1 MRLKRILATL
11 FIVFSFT
18 FSVTPIAMSVE
29 SLYKVGDNCQDV
41 DEVDYPKGLWCA
53 LDIDGNFTFW
63 EMPYQLD
70 DASVAILTKD
80 IEGVDCTKTE
90 TRADCESLARS
101 VATETI
107 VSKLNLTKSQAESI
121 LSCYR
126 FDGFSEPLD
135 FINQGIYLDDGPWE
149 SGAPRFCYWYKYPDV
164 SAAQRF
170 NNLDGG
176 AKLSIIFFVFL
187 AIVLFIILYGAFDSQ
202 DGKKGIGSLSAR
214 TGKTLL
220 AMVAFALVVVFC
232 VWIYVSFLEPLF
244 SGTKIDLSK
253 KVFGVPQYMLPIIY
267 GVYFMI
273 WNSKNKK

>member
-1 MRLKRILATL
+1 MSLKRVLAIL
-11 FIVFSFT
+11 FIVFSFA
-18 FSVTPIAMSVE
+18 FSVTPIAMSAE
-29 SLYKVGDNCQDV
+29 SLYKAGDNCQDV

-80 IEGVDCTKTE
+80 IESVDCTKTE

-107 VSKLNLTKSQAESI
+107 VSKLNLTMSQAESI

-126 FDGFSEPLD
+126 YDGFSGPLD
-135 FINQGIYLDDGPWE
+135 FSDQGIYLEDGPWE
-149 SGAPRFCYWYKYPDV
+149 SGAPRFCYWYKYPDL

-170 NNLDGG
+170 SNLDGG
-176 AKLSIIFFVFL
+176 AKLSIFFFIFL
-187 AIVLFIILYGAFDSQ
+187 AIALFIILYGAFDSQ
-202 DGKKGIGSLSAR
+202 DGKQGIGILSAR

-232 VWIYVSFLEPLF
+232 LWIYIAFLEPLF
-244 SGTKIDLSK
+244 SGTKIDFSK

>member
-1 MRLKRILATL
+1 MKSKIKKFLLFSIL
-11 FIVFSFT
+11 
-18 FSVTPIAMSVE
+18 PIIFLVLPSTNSYANT
-29 SLYKVGDNCQDV
+29 YKVGDSCQDV
-41 DEVDYPKGLWCA
+41 EEVDYPKGLWCA

-70 DASVAILTKD
+70 GASVAILTKD

-90 TRADCESLARS
+90 TRADCEALARS

-135 FINQGIYLDDGPWE
+135 FSNEGIYLDDGPWE

-170 NNLDGG
+170 SNLDGG

-187 AIVLFIILYGAFDSQ
+187 AIALFVIFYGGFDSQ
-202 DGKKGIGSLSAR
+202 DAKKGISTLGAR
-214 TGKTLL
+214 IGKTLL
-220 AMVAFALVVVFC
+220 AMVAFALVVIFC
-232 VWIYVSFLEPLF
+232 LWIYIAFLEPLF
-244 SGTKIDLSK
+244 SGTKIDFSK